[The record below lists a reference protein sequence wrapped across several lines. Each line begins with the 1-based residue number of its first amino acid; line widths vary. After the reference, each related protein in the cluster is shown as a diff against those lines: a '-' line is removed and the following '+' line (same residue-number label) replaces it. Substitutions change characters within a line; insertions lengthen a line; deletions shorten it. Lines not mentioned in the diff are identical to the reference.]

1 MGPIARRTEPC
12 VRGSVQVAWLA
23 LDRMQQHL
31 SRTNGVGMS
40 TREAWQ
46 VLLKSANW
54 VVFQSHEDQ
63 PKSETAIRHR
73 AAHRIL
79 DALNIQPQAP
89 KTGKATVH

>member
-1 MGPIARRTEPC
+1 
-12 VRGSVQVAWLA
+12 
-23 LDRMQQHL
+23 
-31 SRTNGVGMS
+31 MS

-46 VLLKSANW
+46 VLELANG
-54 VVFQSHEDQ
+54 VVFQPHGDQ
-63 PKSETAIRHR
+63 PKAETAIRHR